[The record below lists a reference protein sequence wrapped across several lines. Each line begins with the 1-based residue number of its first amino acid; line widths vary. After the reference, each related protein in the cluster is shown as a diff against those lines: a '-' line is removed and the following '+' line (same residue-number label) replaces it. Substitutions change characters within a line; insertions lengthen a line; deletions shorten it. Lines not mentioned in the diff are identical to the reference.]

1 MTLFVVEGKSDK
13 VFLAQYI
20 HYKNPTFEYKI
31 IENNGN
37 ELQKSTL
44 KTIQKELDNSHRVCI
59 IFDADLDYNQ
69 TRQSIEN
76 KIIDLEYK
84 NKVEIFLFPNNED
97 KGNLE
102 TLLSCIAKYE
112 EIIKCFEKYVECIKS
127 HYKDFVDN
135 IDKKSKMYAYR
146 EASGLEKN
154 IKSNKNTMNENIFS
168 QYFKFDS
175 PYLQPLH
182 SFIFNL

>member
-1 MTLFVVEGKSDK
+1 M
-13 VFLAQYI
+13 

-44 KTIQKELDNSHRVCI
+44 KTIQKELDDSHRVCI

-69 TRQSIEN
+69 TQQHIKN
-76 KIIDLEYK
+76 KIIEYK
-84 NKVEIFLFPNNED
+84 NKVEIFLFPDNKN

-102 TLLSCIAKYE
+102 TLLSHIAKHK
-112 EIIKCFEKYVECIKS
+112 EIIECFEKYVECINS
-127 HYKDFVDN
+127 HSKDFADN
-135 IDKKSKMYAYR
+135 IYKKSKMYAYR
-146 EASGLEKN
+146 EASGLEKI

-175 PYLQPLH
+175 PYLQPLY

>member
-1 MTLFVVEGKSDK
+1 MTHFVVEGKSDK
-13 VFLAQYI
+13 VFLEQYMR
-20 HYKNPTFEYKI
+20 YKNPTFKYEI

-37 ELQKSTL
+37 ELQDSTL
-44 KTIQKELDNSHRVCI
+44 QYIKKALDNSHRVCI

-84 NKVEIFLFPNNED
+84 NKVEIFLFPNNKN

-102 TLLSCIAKYE
+102 TLLSHIAKHK
-112 EIIKCFEKYVECIKS
+112 EIIECFEKYVECIKFQS
-127 HYKDFVDN
+127 KDFADN

>member
-13 VFLAQYI
+13 VFLEQYI
-20 HYKNPTFEYKI
+20 YCKNSTFEYEI
-31 IENNGN
+31 IENGN
-37 ELQKSTL
+37 NNLQDSTL
-44 KTIQKELDNSHRVCI
+44 TQIKKALDKNNRVCI
-59 IFDADLDYNQ
+59 IFDADLDCNQ

-76 KIIDLEYK
+76 KIRNYK
-84 NKVEIFLFPNNED
+84 DMVEIFLFPDNKN

-102 TLLSCIAKYE
+102 TLLSDIAKYK
-112 EIIKCFEKYVECIKS
+112 EIIECFEKYVKCLES
-127 HYKDFVDN
+127 HSKHFADN
-135 IDKKSKMYAYR
+135 IYKKSKMYAYR

-154 IKSNKNTMNENIFS
+154 MKSNKNALNKDIFS
-168 QYFKFDS
+168 QYFDFDS